1 MPKKKI
7 PRKNNL
13 FSRLL
18 IFSITTIVVIIFG
31 FVFFYSDSSNC
42 ANSISCIRDLSGKY
56 DPSASEG
63 QFLGR
68 AVSLPQ
74 FIASE
79 NLTPVL
85 GDKTTSGEK
94 HIYIDLKNQKLYAF
108 EGNTLIYNFPVSTG
122 KWGRTP
128 TGDFRIWIKLRY
140 TRMTGGNSLI
150 GTYYD
155 LPNVPYTM
163 FFYNSSVPKSMGYG
177 IHGAYWHNNFGHP
190 MSHGCVNMREEDV
203 AQVYA
208 WADPV
213 TQGYDNLKVNEEG
226 TLVTIYGQAP
236 TE

>member
-1 MPKKKI
+1 MPKKKTQ
-7 PRKNNL
+7 RKNKTHL
-13 FSRLL
+13 YWL
-18 IFSITTIVVIIFG
+18 IIFASIVAILLG
-31 FVFFYSDSSNC
+31 FFFFYSQPPHC

-63 QFLGR
+63 QFLGK
-68 AVSLPQ
+68 AVSPPLSLATAD
-74 FIASE
+74 I
-79 NLTPVL
+79 LPVL
-85 GDKTTSGEK
+85 GDKTSSEDK

-108 EGNTLIYNFPVSTG
+108 EGNKLIYNFLVSTG

-140 TRMTGGNSLI
+140 TRMTGGNSAL

-203 AQVYA
+203 AQIFA

-213 TQGYDNLKVNEEG
+213 TQGYENLKVNEQG
-226 TLVTIYGQAP
+226 TLVTIYGEAP
-236 TE
+236 LE